1 LEFRQL
7 SHFVA
12 VAEEQSFTRAARRMH
27 IVQSGIS
34 ASIAALERELGTP
47 LFRRSRHHVELTEA
61 GRALLTGARRALAA
75 VADAQAAVRH
85 TSGSLT
91 GTLSIGVIQAMPP
104 RFRVSSL
111 LRDFHLAYP
120 GVYVEVKR
128 LATPL
133 FEELRSGELDIAIG
147 PGYPHEGINAIS
159 LGRYPLVLAVRES
172 DPLAKR
178 AHVTLAQAAEHPQ
191 IAMPANWLLRP
202 LIQRAYQ
209 EAGITPH
216 AVAESNDFVLLLGM
230 VAAGLGVAILPDV
243 VARFGPS
250 VRFVPFKPPIA
261 DWPAAMMYLGDEPA
275 KPAARAFLEMFTSR
289 RAEYAP

>member
-1 LEFRQL
+1 MELRQL

-12 VAEEQSFTRAARRMH
+12 VAEEQSFTRAARRVH

-34 ASIAALERELGTP
+34 ASIASLERELGTP

-61 GRALLTGARRALAA
+61 GRALLAGARRALAA
-75 VADAQAAVRH
+75 VAEAQAAVRH
-85 TSGSLT
+85 TSGSLA

-104 RFRVSSL
+104 RLRVSSL

-120 GVYVEVKR
+120 SVYVEVKR

-133 FEELRSGELDIAIG
+133 YEELRSGEIDIAIG
-147 PGYPHEGINAIS
+147 PGYEREGITAIP
-159 LGRYPLVLAVRES
+159 LGHYPLVLAVRES

-178 AHVTLAQAAEHPQ
+178 AHVTLAQAAEQPQ
-191 IAMPANWLLRP
+191 VVMPKNWLLRP
-202 LIQRAYQ
+202 LIQRAFQ
-209 EAGITPH
+209 DAGITPQV
-216 AVAESNDFVLLLGM
+216 VAESNDFVLLLGM
-230 VAAGLGVAILPDV
+230 VAAGVGVAILPDV
-243 VARFGPS
+243 VARYGPS

-261 DWPAAMMYLGDEPA
+261 DWPAALMYLGDEPA
-275 KPAARAFLEMFTSR
+275 KPAARAFVDIFTSR